1 VRDEGVSYEGTSL
14 DPLNG
19 PAVSAMPWLRSYRDV
34 VEVFRSRA
42 FVQGGGGRRD
52 SAPITGYGVLAL
64 AGRDHFERR
73 RIEAAL
79 FRKDMLRWFERD
91 VLAPALAAK
100 LADVTRP
107 GRGGRTRTDLLA
119 FLRAVYCDLTCS
131 FWGIDGIDAPAA
143 RQRFLAAVDRMTPG
157 GAVEWERGNHR
168 EIVGPC
174 VVAQRDFAAAYVRPA
189 MRRREALIEAH
200 VAGLVA
206 ESELP
211 KDLLTVMLRNKAHFE
226 KWDSEVYVRELTLFA
241 PGDTI
246 VRFVPHMVAEMHAWV
261 RAHPEDRARLEDVSF
276 LRRCAVESLRLHPA
290 SPYFIRRAVQDTTL
304 ASGRRFRSG
313 EYVVLDVTTASLD
326 PEVFGADAGRF
337 DPHRVPRY
345 KVKPMGL
352 AFGEGPHTC
361 IGAVMSVG
369 EISARHPGPDDP
381 VGLVPYTLRELFR
394 AGITPGAGRS
404 ARLNPANA
412 RKEFTAFPVSFSAVR
427 SARPDAPSGSPS
439 TTPSGSPSATPSGSP
454 STTPVP

>member
-1 VRDEGVSYEGTSL
+1 VRDRDVCYEGTSL

-34 VEVFRSRA
+34 IEVFRSRA

-79 FRKDMLRWFERD
+79 FRKDMLRWFERE

-100 LADVTRP
+100 LAGLARDR
-107 GRGGRTRTDLLA
+107 GRDGLARTDLLP
-119 FLRAVYCDLTCS
+119 FLRAVFCDLTCS
-131 FWGIDGIDAPAA
+131 FWGIDGVDTPAA
-143 RQRFLAAVDRMTPG
+143 QERFLALVDEMTPG
-157 GAVEWERGNHR
+157 GAVEWERGSHR
-168 EIVGPC
+168 EIVQSC
-174 VVAQRDFAAAYVRPA
+174 VAAQRRFSAIYVRPA
-189 MRRREALIEAH
+189 MRRREALIEAQA
-200 VAGLVA
+200 AGRLDS
-206 ESELP
+206 SELP
-211 KDLLTVMLRNKAHFE
+211 KDLLTVMLRHKRHFE

-246 VRFVPHMVAEMHAWV
+246 MRFVPHMVAEIHEWV
-261 RAHPEDRARLEDVSF
+261 RQHPADQARLEDVNF

-290 SPYFIRRAVQDTTL
+290 SPYFIRRAIEDTTL
-304 ASGRRFRSG
+304 ASGLSFRAG
-313 EYVVLDVTTASLD
+313 DYVVLDVTTASLD
-326 PEVFGADAGRF
+326 PEIFGPEAGRF
-337 DPHRVPRY
+337 DPHRVPLQP
-345 KVKPMGL
+345 VKPVGL

-369 EISARHPGPDDP
+369 EISAHRPGRGDP
-381 VGLVPYTLRELFR
+381 LGLVPYTLRELFR
-394 AGITPGAGRS
+394 AGISPDVSEG

-412 RKEFTAFPVSFSAVR
+412 RNEFTTFPVRFGGI
-427 SARPDAPSGSPS
+427 RPASPAA
-439 TTPSGSPSATPSGSP
+439 GR
-454 STTPVP
+454 